1 MTLIPRSPQLN
12 PNDAAAR
19 DPILSPMGQI
29 ENGRNDPGVCRMRAC
44 RSALASASS
53 NLRQILAPPGQVANL
68 CNDPIRGFAASAPAT
83 GIDPAIC
90 RLSRSSL
97 PPRGSNRESEQRP
110 YTGLSRAGARDR
122 DRPRDVSSQPTGLAA
137 AGVKSRVRATT
148 LYGALPR
155 LRPPPGLP
163 PRCVVAADRA
173 CRRGVKSRDRA
184 TTLYGALPRLRP
196 PPGSTPR
203 CVVAAHRSCRREGQ
217 IKSPSNEPIRGFA
230 APVPATGI
238 DPAMCRRSP
247 PGLPPLGSNRESA
260 QRPYTGLCSAG
271 AGGAWTAAR
280 AGPGL

>member
-29 ENGRNDPGVCRMRAC
+29 ENGRNDPGVCHMRAC
-44 RSALASASS
+44 RRALASASS

-110 YTGLSRAGARDR
+110 YTGLCRACARRRDCPPDVSSQPTGLAAAGSNRETEQRPYTALCRACARHR

-137 AGVKSRVRATT
+137 ARVKSRVRATN

-155 LRPPPGLP
+155 L
-163 PRCVVAADRA
+163 C
-173 CRRGVKSRDRA
+173 
-184 TTLYGALPRLRP
+184 P

-203 CVVAAHRSCRREGQ
+203 CVVAAHRACRRLGQ
-217 IKSPSNEPIRGFA
+217 IESPRNDPIRGYVRPG
-230 APVPATGI
+230 PVV
-238 DPAMCRRSP
+238 R
-247 PGLPPLGSNRESA
+247 
-260 QRPYTGLCSAG
+260 
-271 AGGAWTAAR
+271 
-280 AGPGL
+280 